1 MQFLRQNWR
10 HENDIADIRQDIY
23 VRVYET
29 ACDEIPASVRG
40 LVFTAARNLIIDRV
54 RRSRIVPIEAAA
66 EFGTLEVAADE
77 PNADR
82 TVIARDAQTP
92 PDRSIKQPKISPT
105 ISISYWDLT
114 TVGRLDRAII
124 YPKRPTILAFGK
136 NKARATP
143 L

>member
-1 MQFLRQNWR
+1 MVDIPKKSRESLGSPFLGAGETVSELKAWFIREVLPLEAELMQFLRQNWR

-66 EFGTLEVAADE
+66 
-77 PNADR
+77 
-82 TVIARDAQTP
+82 
-92 PDRSIKQPKISPT
+92 
-105 ISISYWDLT
+105 
-114 TVGRLDRAII
+114 
-124 YPKRPTILAFGK
+124 
-136 NKARATP
+136 
-143 L
+143 